1 MIMSL
6 PVDAATLG
14 AVLGSAVLTF
24 AMVLARTLPQA
35 PGALSWWA
43 PAFAAQTAAFLVLYL
58 APQTQDA
65 ALLFVAEALQSAA
78 GILVLAGVWCF
89 MGRRIGRRSLWI
101 GAAVLVA
108 WPNLA
113 LPLHADTAVN
123 PPCYSGFWACRRSSR
138 AALSCLLGA
147 AKANSLTAPRDFCS

>member
-89 MGRRIGRRSLWI
+89 MAGGS
-101 GAAVLVA
+101 AAVA
-108 WPNLA
+108 CGLA
-113 LPLHADTAVN
+113 
-123 PPCYSGFWACRRSSR
+123 PPFLWRGRISPCPCTPTRR
-138 AALSCLLGA
+138 
-147 AKANSLTAPRDFCS
+147 